1 MQLTAEQ
8 RDFLTE
14 LVNMG
19 IGRAAGVL
27 NTMLGSHVTLRVP
40 AVEVLSELDL
50 EAKMDA
56 FGGDV
61 LSSVRLEF
69 KGRFS
74 GIASLVF
81 PTDSAATLVSIVTE
95 EELESSDLD
104 SIRVGTLTEVGNI
117 VLNGVMGVIGNELE
131 QQIYYSVPN
140 YVESPIQQLLVLQV
154 PVISPM
160 VIWVQTRFSIQQH
173 HIDGDI
179 ILIFEVGSFDAF
191 LSALDEQMRL
201 RT

>member
-1 MQLTAEQ
+1 MKLGAEQ
-8 RDFLTE
+8 KDFLTE

-27 NTMLGSHVTLRVP
+27 NTMLQSHVTLRVP
-40 AVEVLSELDL
+40 AVQVLSELEL
-50 EAKMDA
+50 EAKMDS
-56 FGGDV
+56 FGHDV

-69 KGRFS
+69 KGHFS

-81 PTDSAATLVSIVTE
+81 PTESAAKLVSIVTE
-95 EELESSDLD
+95 EEDESLDLD

-117 VLNGVMGVIGNELE
+117 VLNGVMGVIGNELG
-131 QQIYYSVPN
+131 QQIRYSVPN
-140 YVESPIQQLLVLQV
+140 YIESPIEQLLVLKV

-179 ILIFEVGSFDAF
+179 ILIFEVGSFSAF
-191 LSALDEQMRL
+191 IAAIDTQMEL
-201 RT
+201 RA